1 MSLLITILHFSLCWV
16 SRPLRLSNGKPD
28 ERGMPHPLTALHPSG
43 VPLAPQ
49 SSSGHLN
56 SQGSPDPTGF
66 PNASQ
71 QEPEEG
77 CPGPVILPL
86 SPLLTLHGTPS
97 GPLASLAHHT
107 EASYKLICGQ
117 TFIWTAMVGCFPPH
131 NLRPLLFLEQS
142 HPWLE
147 PQKSGL
153 ETSWVELIEARAPPH
168 TSFDP
173 PLAFPWNVL
182 TSWGRKRPCRVLRHS
197 DIKHRLFF
205 AQRNICPSLIE
216 IFVSAKEKFLCYKR
230 NIFVLRPVKSEFCI
244 QRNIQSC
251 RHLKQQVLFILHKEC
266 LFIFSFLLF
275 LHFGSI
281 PRCLQESEKDLCYF
295 SRSSV

>member
-1 MSLLITILHFSLCWV
+1 MSLLIMILHFSLCWV
-16 SRPLRLSNGKPD
+16 SRPLRLSNGKPN

-56 SQGSPDPTGF
+56 PQGSPDPTGF

-77 CPGPVILPL
+77 RPGPVILPL
-86 SPLLTLHGTPS
+86 SALLALHGTPS
-97 GPLASLAHHT
+97 RPLASLAHHT

-131 NLRPLLFLEQS
+131 NLRPLFFLEES

-182 TSWGRKRPCRVLRHS
+182 HKLREKKTMS
-197 DIKHRLFF
+197 CIATQWYKTPPFLCPQKYLPFLD
-205 AQRNICPSLIE
+205 RNIC
-216 IFVSAKEKFLCYKR
+216 LC
-230 NIFVLRPVKSEFCI
+230 
-244 QRNIQSC
+244 
-251 RHLKQQVLFILHKEC
+251 
-266 LFIFSFLLF
+266 
-275 LHFGSI
+275 
-281 PRCLQESEKDLCYF
+281 
-295 SRSSV
+295 